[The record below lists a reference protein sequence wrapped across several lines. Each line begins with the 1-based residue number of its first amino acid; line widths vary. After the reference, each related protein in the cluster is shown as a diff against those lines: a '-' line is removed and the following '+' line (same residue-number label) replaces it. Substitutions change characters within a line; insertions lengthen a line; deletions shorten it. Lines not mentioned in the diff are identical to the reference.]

1 MSTTDFGS
9 LPESAVMGKA
19 EMKDSVEKRAENKE
33 KEERRDSLQH
43 RPSNTAQPFL
53 AGVLKEDIE
62 TGGPAQSLGQG
73 SRFQRLP
80 EDLEEAIG
88 KRVFVNEDD
97 FEAALEELKISD
109 EPIVLGDDRK
119 AYYYIPGDAHNAA
132 TSYITKKFY
141 SWSHDMKGY
150 AQENTNVKLGPRLA
164 GAPPPRKR
172 LKPKTRLPDVALW
185 GRSKC
190 ELDDNGAIS
199 KPLRVSPANPQ
210 PVVHPHVVIQISIF
224 NDEDYEVDAINDLA
238 TRAVTGQG
246 TPPNL
251 GVLLKHRKAAP
262 GVQAGFDIYYLP
274 AGTFWGDALNGT
286 NGARHVMYNH
296 GGPDVLVTI
305 AEQDLGGI
313 KLTLWQSI
321 KDFLL
326 GGKKDFDLSMAQL
339 YGLLF

>member
-1 MSTTDFGS
+1 M
-9 LPESAVMGKA
+9 
-19 EMKDSVEKRAENKE
+19 
-33 KEERRDSLQH
+33 
-43 RPSNTAQPFL
+43 
-53 AGVLKEDIE
+53 
-62 TGGPAQSLGQG
+62 
-73 SRFQRLP
+73 
-80 EDLEEAIG
+80 
-88 KRVFVNEDD
+88 
-97 FEAALEELKISD
+97 
-109 EPIVLGDDRK
+109 
-119 AYYYIPGDAHNAA
+119 
-132 TSYITKKFY
+132 SYIAQNFC
-141 SWSHDMKGY
+141 SWSHTMKGY

-172 LKPKTRLPDVALW
+172 RKAKTRLPDVALW

-190 ELDDNGAIS
+190 ELDDNGKIY

-238 TRAVTGQG
+238 TRAVAGQG

-251 GVLLKHRKAAP
+251 GVLIKQREAAP

-274 AGTFWGDALNGT
+274 AGTFFGDALNGT
-286 NGARHVMYNH
+286 NGARHVVYNH

-305 AEQDLGGI
+305 TEQDLGGI

-326 GGKKDFDLSMAQL
+326 GGNKDFELSMAQL

>member
-1 MSTTDFGS
+1 MSTADFGS
-9 LPESAVMGKA
+9 LPGSAVIGKA
-19 EMKDSVEKRAENKE
+19 EVKDSVDKGAENKE
-33 KEERRDSLQH
+33 KKQRCDSLQH
-43 RPSNTAQPFL
+43 RPSNTAQPCL
-53 AGVLKEDIE
+53 AGVLEEDIE

-80 EDLEEAIG
+80 EGLEEVIG
-88 KRVFVNEDD
+88 SRVFVNEDD
-97 FEAALEELKISD
+97 LEAALEELKTSD

-119 AYYYIPGDAHNAA
+119 AYYYMPGDVHNTA
-132 TSYITKKFY
+132 TSHIAKKFY

-172 LKPKTRLPDVALW
+172 LKPKKRLPDVALW

-190 ELDDNGAIS
+190 ELDDNGKIS
-199 KPLRVSPANPQ
+199 KPLRVSPANPH

-224 NDEDYEVDAINDLA
+224 NDEDYEVDAINDLV
-238 TRAVTGQG
+238 TRAVAGQG

-251 GVLLKHRKAAP
+251 GLLIKQREAAP

-274 AGTFWGDALNGT
+274 AGTFLGDTLNGT
-286 NGARHVMYNH
+286 NGARHVVYNH

-305 AEQDLGGI
+305 TEQDLGGI

-326 GGKKDFDLSMAQL
+326 GGNKDFELSMAQL